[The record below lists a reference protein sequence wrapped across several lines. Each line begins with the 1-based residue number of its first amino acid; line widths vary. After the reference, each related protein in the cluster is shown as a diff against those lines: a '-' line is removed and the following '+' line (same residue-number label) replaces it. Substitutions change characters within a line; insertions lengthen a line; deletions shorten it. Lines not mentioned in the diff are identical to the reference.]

1 MARMSGQN
9 ASEEK
14 AQNQLKIMAKRNYFN
29 RLMQSGTFRF
39 EKLVL
44 QGIDNEPVLRV
55 NYPRMA
61 EEEICLFHRNVD
73 NGDQY
78 FRMMHQT
85 IQNGLKARKGIPVVR
100 FADGEY
106 AFYRYSLKCNGLY
119 QQAES
124 RLAIKKAMPA
134 HIEALRILTQSG
146 MFASLVFPGN
156 TQVEDKRFFSFWRRA
171 KMDSSAIT
179 FLDFLFSHGIELEQN
194 NYLPFYVVYAY
205 LTSELFAGLV
215 DKKNVC
221 LINSECQM
229 DSCRQWF
236 ARFTSHPALTF
247 VDIPNSYVATQWSSI
262 KEKVLNRIP
271 PKTEL
276 CLVGAG
282 VGTLLVCVD
291 IAGRFSIPAIDTGHV
306 LNMMNGREDKS
317 KGPRMYTLWK
327 TPENKN
333 YE

>member
-1 MARMSGQN
+1 M
-9 ASEEK
+9 EK
-14 AQNQLKIMAKRNYFN
+14 KNYLN
-29 RLMQSGTFRF
+29 RLIQNETFRF
-39 EKLVL
+39 DQLVV
-44 QGIDNEPVLRV
+44 QGIDNDPVLSI
-55 NYPRMA
+55 NSPRMTA
-61 EEEICLFHRNVD
+61 EKISLFHRNVD

-85 IQNGLKARKGIPVVR
+85 IQEGLKARKGIPVVR

-124 RLAIKKAMPA
+124 RSAIQKAMPA
-134 HIEALRILTQSG
+134 HIEALRFLSQTG

-156 TQVEDKRFFSFWRRA
+156 TQGEDKKFFSFWRRA
-171 KMDSSAIT
+171 KIDSSAIT
-179 FLDFLFSHGIELEQN
+179 FLEFLFSQDIELEQN

-236 ARFTSHPALTF
+236 ARFSSHPTLTF
-247 VDIPNSYVATQWSSI
+247 VDIPSSYVATRWASI
-262 KEKVLNRIP
+262 KDVVLTRIP
-271 PKTEL
+271 AETEL

-282 VGTLLVCVD
+282 VGALLVCVD
-291 IAGRFSIPAIDTGHV
+291 IAGRFSIPAIDAGHV

-327 TPENKN
+327 NPENKN